1 MKTFDVCDA
10 ITLFFFFFL
19 NDYRFLDNV
28 KIN

>member
-10 ITLFFFFFL
+10 ITLFFFFL